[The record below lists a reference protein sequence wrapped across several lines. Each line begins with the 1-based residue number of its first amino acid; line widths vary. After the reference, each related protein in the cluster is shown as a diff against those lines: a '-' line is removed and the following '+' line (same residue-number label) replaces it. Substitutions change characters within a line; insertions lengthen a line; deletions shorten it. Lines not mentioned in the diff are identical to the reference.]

1 MGPIPTFGYP
11 YEPTRTEG
19 GLEPCI
25 SFDENRLAYFD
36 KYSCQFCSIPFLIS
50 EPVLGMNFSIFYE

>member
-11 YEPTRTEG
+11 YEPTKTDG

-25 SFDENRLAYFD
+25 SLEEKRLAYFER
-36 KYSCQFCSIPFLIS
+36 YSCQFCSIPFLIS
-50 EPVLGMNFSIFYE
+50 EPVLDMYFQENYE